1 MAELVVFSLKYYK
14 EYNANPWGLNISDCV
29 YRAISLVLD
38 KPYREVVKE
47 LKAYAGANRNPNNGN
62 CFLPWLQTQG
72 YEIREFVDKM
82 TVNQFLGDLHYS
94 DDADKFDALLLLNGH
109 LTAIKGGMCYDT
121 WDCGR
126 YKCQLLIIKEDNNC

>member
-1 MAELVVFSLKYYK
+1 MVHILKWFK

-47 LKAYAGANRNPNNGN
+47 LKAYAGNNRNPNNGN

-72 YEIREFVDKM
+72 YEIRELTEKY
-82 TVNQFLGDLHYS
+82 TVSKFLNELNEY
-94 DDADKFDALLLLNGH
+94 DDTFDCLLLVNGH
-109 LTAIKGGMCYDT
+109 LTAVKNGYCMDT

-126 YKCQLLIIKEDNNC
+126 YKVQLMIVKEDNNE

>member
-1 MAELVVFSLKYYK
+1 MKLFK

-47 LKAYAGANRNPNNGN
+47 LKAYAGNDRKPNNGN

-72 YEIREFVDKM
+72 YEIREFNEKM
-82 TVNQFLGDLHYS
+82 TVNQFLNNLHYA
-94 DDADKFDALLLLNGH
+94 DDWDKFDALILVNRH

-121 WDCGR
+121 WQPSR
-126 YKCQLLIIKEDNNC
+126 YKCQLLIIKEVNN